1 MPQEIWKDIP
11 IYVGRYQ
18 ASNLGRIKNIQTNHI
33 MKQQIDIDGYF
44 IVSLE
49 GLKKRT
55 YKVHRLVAMTFIP
68 NPLNK
73 AQINHIDGNKK
84 NNVITNLEWVTP
96 RENIKH
102 AYKIGIYSR
111 AQHSR
116 AQDKHK
122 KSVLK
127 MENGNVVSK
136 YESLS
141 QAAKMHNVKKQSI
154 LFAIKKNR
162 KSCGYYWCY
171 EQEKAL

>member
-33 MKQQIDIDGYF
+33 MKQQVDIDGYF

-84 NNVITNLEWVTP
+84 NNIITNLEWVTP
-96 RENIKH
+96 GENIKH
-102 AYKIGIYSR
+102 A
-111 AQHSR
+111 
-116 AQDKHK
+116 
-122 KSVLK
+122 
-127 MENGNVVSK
+127 
-136 YESLS
+136 
-141 QAAKMHNVKKQSI
+141 
-154 LFAIKKNR
+154 
-162 KSCGYYWCY
+162 
-171 EQEKAL
+171 

>member
-18 ASNLGRIKNIQTNHI
+18 ASNLGRIKNVKTSHI
-33 MKQQIDIDGYF
+33 MKQQVDIDGYF

-73 AQINHIDGNKK
+73 SQINHIDGNKK
-84 NNVITNLEWVTP
+84 NNIISNLEWVTP
-96 RENIKH
+96 KENIKH
-102 AYKIGIYSR
+102 AYKIGIYNSE
-111 AQHSR
+111 QHSK
-116 AQDKHK
+116 AQDKLK
-122 KSVLK
+122 KPVLK
-127 MENGNVVSK
+127 IKNGNVVYK

-141 QAAKMHNVKKQSI
+141 QAAKMNNVKKQSI
-154 LFAIKKNR
+154 LFAIKRNGLC
-162 KSCGYYWCY
+162 CGHYWQY
-171 EQEKAL
+171 E